1 MPVDVNDIMI
11 FKARGM
17 TTQKQAPQAE
27 KPKQPQQ
34 QPQPKFQ
41 AKSTSPKPQ
50 EEVTPQEKELEIAR
64 EIEEEVREQIERQ
77 KAEEAGIEV
86 TASQPPSAPKPS
98 KVALTTISLVAGLI
112 LLFDAAAFGFFT
124 FSQYSLLFS
133 YMQKVGFFGFLNSAN
148 YAYGMSF
155 LNFIMLLALAV
166 SGVLMLLKLGRVYI
180 ASGSVAVA
188 MLIISSFEYLNTNA
202 TYFAVIAVITLFS
215 ILAVVYSRIS
225 AVEIAEEMSS
235 EQEEIVWPRI
245 ETF

>member
-1 MPVDVNDIMI
+1 
-11 FKARGM
+11 M

-27 KPKQPQQ
+27 KPKP
-34 QPQPKFQ
+34 QPQPQLSTRPQ
-41 AKSTSPKPQ
+41 AKPATQNPQ
-50 EEVTPQEKELEIAR
+50 EKEETPEEKELEIAR

-77 KAEEAGIEV
+77 KAEEAGIEF
-86 TASQPPSAPKPS
+86 AAPQPPTAQKPS

-112 LLFDAAAFGFFT
+112 ILFDAAAFGFFT
-124 FSQYSLLFS
+124 FSQYGLLFS

-166 SGVLMLLKLGRVYI
+166 SGVLMLLRLGRVYI
-180 ASGSVAVA
+180 ASGSVAIA
-188 MLIISSFEYLNTNA
+188 MLIVSSFEYLNTNA
-202 TYFAVIAVITLFS
+202 TYFVVIAVITLFS

-225 AVEIAEEMSS
+225 AVELAEEMSS